1 MHEVSIAMG
10 LIKML
15 EDETKKHGAARVT
28 QVNVRI
34 GELSACVP
42 DSLQFAFE
50 ASTEGTVAQGAELN
64 IEVVPAKGRCG
75 GCDIEFHVE
84 DAIFLCPQC
93 NQIVSEIISGREL
106 ELTNFEA
113 E

>member
-15 EDETKKHGAARVT
+15 EDETKKAGASRVT
-28 QVNVRI
+28 KVNVRI

-50 ASTEGTVAQGAELN
+50 TATVGTVAEGAKLN
-64 IEVVPAKGRCG
+64 IEEVPAKGRCSN
-75 GCDIEFHVE
+75 CDIEFHVE

-93 NQIVSEIISGREL
+93 DQIVSEIISGREL
-106 ELTNFEA
+106 ELANFEA